1 MQSADE
7 EFLRRLD
14 ELIMQHLN
22 EPAFSSKQ
30 IEEALFLSRSTLIRK
45 VRALLDTT
53 PNDYLKSKRLSIAAQ
68 LLAQNKC
75 RISEVCFTV
84 GFNSPSY
91 FAKCFKEQFGVS
103 PAEYQ
108 KQ

>member
-1 MQSADE
+1 
-7 EFLRRLD
+7 
-14 ELIMQHLN
+14 MQHLN

-45 VRALLDTT
+45 VRTLLDTT
-53 PNDYLKSKRLSIAAQ
+53 PNDYLRSKRLSIAAQ

-75 RISEVCFTV
+75 RISEVCFSV
-84 GFNSPSY
+84 GFNFPSY

-108 KQ
+108 KQCPGPSGNSR

>member
-1 MQSADE
+1 
-7 EFLRRLD
+7 
-14 ELIMQHLN
+14 MQHLN

-53 PNDYLKSKRLSIAAQ
+53 PNDYLRSKRLSIAAQ

-75 RISEVCFTV
+75 RISEVCFSV

-91 FAKCFKEQFGVS
+91 FAKCLKNSMVS
-103 PAEYQ
+103 SPQ
-108 KQ
+108 ST